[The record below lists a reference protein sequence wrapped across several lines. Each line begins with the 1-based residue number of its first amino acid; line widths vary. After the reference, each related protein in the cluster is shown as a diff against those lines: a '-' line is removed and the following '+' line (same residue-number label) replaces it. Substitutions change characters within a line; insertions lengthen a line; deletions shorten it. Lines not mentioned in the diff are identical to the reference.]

1 MVDITRRG
9 IDQKD
14 LATLLARSVGSIF
27 IPCGS
32 FNETDANTDIDEIGG
47 GQLLGILFDDST
59 EAHMDI
65 TLLAPENMDVTKAAS
80 IYVYWS
86 SAQSTAARACVWN
99 IDYVAKAAGEDIG
112 TTVSNI
118 AAAADTDITTADD
131 LNISE
136 AMTLPAN
143 TFASTA
149 ELLFLSLHRLP
160 TDGSDNLGD
169 DAACYGIRM
178 DYTCLPSVS
187 VTGPANIT
195 ELGIDQGNLV
205 KLLEKSVGRIW
216 IPVSEFNDMGN
227 AELGKI
233 NSKRAFGMLFDK
245 DTDEHIDTAILLPEN
260 YDVTKAASV
269 YVYWS
274 SADTNGTDCTW
285 DIDYLPIAAG
295 ENIGASVSNMTAGI
309 DTDNVLANYLNI
321 GPAITLPA
329 DTFAS
334 TDEVLFLSLF
344 RDVGSADNLVADA
357 SFFGLRIDY
366 TTTPSIS
373 TTVPADIT
381 RTGMLDG
388 DLVTLLDR
396 TVGRL
401 WIPMSRFMIKPANG
415 AAVSAIQD
423 TSPGVISG
431 LSYATG
437 ADDSMGLTMKVPANY
452 DLATASSIYVY
463 WSTEDTGTSETVNFD
478 IDFLPIATGDD
489 VGAGDSEIVAAADTN
504 IAQADGLQITAAITV
519 PANTFASRDE
529 LFILSLRRDTGADD
543 LSSDADVFGIRWDY
557 TCDPSISSS

>member
-1 MVDITRRG
+1 MADITRRG
-9 IDQKD
+9 FHQKD
-14 LATLLARSVGSIF
+14 LVTLLEKTVGSIF

-47 GQLLGILFDDST
+47 GQLLGILFDDTT

-86 SAQSTAARACVWN
+86 SAQSTASRACVWN
-99 IDYVAKAAGEDIG
+99 IDYVVAAAGEDVG
-112 TTVSNI
+112 ATVSNI
-118 AAAADTDITTADD
+118 AAAADTDIETADD

-136 AMTLPAN
+136 AMTLPADA
-143 TFASTA
+143 FASTS

-160 TDGSDNLGD
+160 TDGNDNLGA

-195 ELGIDQGNLV
+195 PLGIDQGNLV

-227 AELGKI
+227 ATLGNI
-233 NSKRAFGMLFDK
+233 NSKRAFGMLFDPNA
-245 DTDEHIDTAILLPEN
+245 DEHIDTAILLPKN
-260 YDVTKAASV
+260 YDVTKAASIHI
-269 YVYWS
+269 YWS

-285 DIDYLPIAAG
+285 DIDFLAIAAG
-295 ENIGASVSNMTAGI
+295 ENIGASVSNMTAGV
-309 DTDNVLANYLNI
+309 DKDNTSANYLNI
-321 GPAITLPA
+321 GPAITIPA
-329 DTFAS
+329 NALAS
-334 TDEVLFLSLF
+334 TDELLFLSLF
-344 RDVGSADNLVADA
+344 RDIDASDDLAADA

-381 RTGMLDG
+381 RTGMLEG
-388 DLVTLLDR
+388 DMVTLLDR

-431 LSYATG
+431 LSYATA

-452 DLATASSIYVY
+452 DITKESYIYVY
-463 WSTEDTGTSETVNFD
+463 WSTEDTGTSEVVNFD
-478 IDFLPIATGDD
+478 IDYLAIATGDD
-489 VGAGDSEIVAAADTN
+489 IGAGDSEIVAAADTN
-504 IAQADGLQITAAITV
+504 IAQADGLQITEAIII
-519 PANTFASRDE
+519 PANKFASTDE
-529 LFILSLRRDTGADD
+529 LFILSLRRDTTADD